1 MISLAARTLWTGNAD
16 LDGPSPMAETN
27 VARDITMAPPAPREP
42 IRRLLAAL
50 DHMGVRYCHWKSNL
64 RLADSL
70 AGEGDLDLLIDR
82 HDAAR
87 FQKALLE
94 SGFKIAVS
102 ASGAGHPGV
111 FHAFALDPDLL
122 QLLHVHA
129 YYQIV
134 TGDSLVKTYHLPV
147 EETLLANTRRL
158 CGVPIPTAE
167 AELVL
172 FTLRVALKHT
182 SLAELFLVRRHY
194 EIVRQELNWLRS
206 GADLDKAED
215 IWTAWLAGAPVSLF
229 HDLIDAIAEP
239 AAISRRIL
247 LGHRLARRLRGW
259 RRIDPVSAALSRMRR
274 ILLLLLKRRRRL
286 VPAAAGLVIAFVG
299 PKATGKSTLS
309 AAAAHILG
317 HDFDVRPVHVGKPPA
332 TLVSLLPRLALPL
345 ARRLLPGQRSSAHE
359 DPEQRQK
366 ASFTLLNVLWLTVL
380 AYDRRA
386 LLRRCWRHAAA
397 GSIVIADR
405 YPSATIGAIDSSR
418 FDDELL
424 ARSEPGLKRWLMR
437 RERAFYTGLPQ
448 PGLVIRLTAP
458 IETSLQRDATRN
470 KTDGPDP
477 AAVERRRKIETE
489 TEFPGCRVITV
500 STDQPLNDTVKAVMQ
515 ALWDSV

>member
-1 MISLAARTLWTGNAD
+1 MISLTARALWTGNAD
-16 LDGPSPMAETN
+16 LKGPSPMAN
-27 VARDITMAPPAPREP
+27 VNGVRDITMVPSAPREP

-50 DHMGVRYCHWKSNL
+50 DHMGLRYCHWKSNL

-87 FQKALLE
+87 FQRALLK
-94 SGFKIAVS
+94 SGFKIVVS

-129 YYQIV
+129 YFQIV

-147 EETLLANTRRL
+147 EEMLLANTRRL
-158 CGVPIPTAE
+158 NGVPVPTAE

-172 FTLRVALKHT
+172 FTLRIALKHT

-194 EIVRQELNWLRS
+194 DIVRQELNWLCS
-206 GADLDKAED
+206 AADVDKAQD
-215 IWTAWLAGAPVSLF
+215 VWTNWFAGAPVSLF
-229 HDLIDAIAEP
+229 HALIEAIAEP
-239 AAISRRIL
+239 EAIGRRIM
-247 LGHRLARRLRGW
+247 LGHRVARHFRGW
-259 RRIDPVSAALSRMRR
+259 RRIDPVSAALSRTRR
-274 ILLLLLKRRRRL
+274 ILQLLMRRRRRL

-309 AAAAHILG
+309 LAAARILE

-332 TLVSLLPRLALPL
+332 SLVSLLPRLALPL

-359 DPEQRQK
+359 NVEQRQE
-366 ASFTLLNVLWLTVL
+366 AHFSLLNVLWLTVL
-380 AYDRRA
+380 AHDRRA
-386 LLRRCWRHAAA
+386 LLRRCWRYAAA

-405 YPSATIGAIDSSR
+405 YP
-418 FDDELL
+418 
-424 ARSEPGLKRWLMR
+424 
-437 RERAFYTGLPQ
+437 
-448 PGLVIRLTAP
+448 
-458 IETSLQRDATRN
+458 
-470 KTDGPDP
+470 
-477 AAVERRRKIETE
+477 
-489 TEFPGCRVITV
+489 
-500 STDQPLNDTVKAVMQ
+500 
-515 ALWDSV
+515 